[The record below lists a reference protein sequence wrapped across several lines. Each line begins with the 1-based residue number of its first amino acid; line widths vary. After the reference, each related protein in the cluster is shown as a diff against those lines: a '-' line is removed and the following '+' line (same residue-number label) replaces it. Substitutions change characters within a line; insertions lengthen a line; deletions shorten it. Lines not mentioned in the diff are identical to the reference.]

1 MEDNFDGLRAL
12 LGGSLR
18 VLALLIS
25 GLRALLISGLRALL
39 ISGLQALRRLV
50 LVTSHGTEARQK
62 DLRPDSFDRQR

>member
-18 VLALLIS
+18 VL
-25 GLRALLISGLRALL
+25 ALLISGLRALL